1 MLYRYLMKTEELQ
14 ARKSALGDGWKVVD
28 DHHLERE
35 WTFPDFA
42 AALALVNRIGAL
54 AEEANHHPDIYLTW
68 GKVRIT
74 LYSHDIG
81 GLSSRDFN
89 LAARIDQ
96 LE

>member
-14 ARKSALGDGWKVVD
+14 ARKSALGGGWKVVD